1 MWHVLG
7 VDCRAPGLRHQLS
20 YSLMGLSMLSEGVTV
35 WLSPLSGY
43 LVMPWV
49 CFILNQIVF
58 GSVRPGVVVNLT
70 GILDIA
76 VRSF

>member
-1 MWHVLG
+1 
-7 VDCRAPGLRHQLS
+7 
-20 YSLMGLSMLSEGVTV
+20 MGLSMLSEGVTV

-58 GSVRPGVVVNLT
+58 GSVCPGVVVNLT
-70 GILDIA
+70 GILDVA